1 MASKDFGIGRKTGLL
16 VAALVATALTM
27 TLMAPASKADDLK
40 VWRHGVVE
48 AKSDAGFVFMAA
60 KGGFA
65 EKQGIKIEMVQFKG
79 DALALRALLAGEL
92 DSYEG
97 SPGAPILAGSRGGD
111 VKVVGCYWPGLTYG
125 IYAKPEIKSP
135 ADLKGKTLAISSPGA
150 LPDLLARAVLEK
162 YNIKPSEVRFS
173 VMGSDGDRFK
183 AVAAGV
189 VDAAAASTGFM
200 PLAKKNGVKLLV
212 NAHDDV
218 PNFLRF
224 CINTSGKTIKDR
236 GDDMAKFL
244 AAEMNAWTYALANR
258 DKVVALSNELTHS
271 KPDDPRAGFIF
282 DEAKSI
288 SAIDPAMPIPMEKLT
303 WMRDLLVKTGN
314 LTKPFN
320 MKSLVDE
327 GPREK
332 ALKLIAK

>member
-1 MASKDFGIGRKTGLL
+1 MASTNSGRGRKAGLL
-16 VAALVATALTM
+16 AAALMATALVT
-27 TLMAPASKADDLK
+27 TLTVTASKAEELR
-40 VWRHGVVE
+40 VWRHGVVQ

-65 EKQGIKIEMVQFKG
+65 EKLGLTIKMMQFKG
-79 DALALRALLAGEL
+79 DALALRAMLAGEL

-111 VKVVGCYWPGLTYG
+111 VKIVGCYWPGLTYG
-125 IYAKPEIKSP
+125 IYAKPSIKTP
-135 ADLKGKTLAISSPGA
+135 ADLKGKTLAISSPGS

-162 YNIKPSEVRFS
+162 YKVSSKDVRFS

-200 PLAKKNGVKLLV
+200 PLAKKNGLKLLV

-218 PNFLRF
+218 PNYLRF
-224 CINTSGKTIKDR
+224 CINTSGKTIKTR
-236 GDDMAKFL
+236 GDDLVRFL
-244 AAEMNAWTYALANR
+244 AAEMNAWAYALANR

-271 KPDDPRAGFIF
+271 KPGDKRAGFIF
-282 DEAKSI
+282 DQVKSI
-288 SAIDPAMPIPMEKLT
+288 KAIDPAMPIPMEKLT
-303 WMRDLLVKTGN
+303 WMRDLLVTTGN
-314 LTKPFN
+314 LKKPVDL
-320 MKSLVDE
+320 KSLVDG

-332 ALKLIAK
+332 ALKMIGK